1 MSETSDNN
9 KSPLKS
15 VISSESESSVD
26 KATEPRDDVSIT
38 KSILRNGLE
47 SATEDDPDSH
57 SDSDPTQLAVKRRR
71 NALDDKV
78 VGGIPL
84 PLIPLPDSERVQIL
98 LPEKV
103 DLLSE
108 HLFFVNRDESMKKL
122 LHSHFWLHQR
132 RKTSGGGFIK
142 IYPLMDS
149 FYGMGKSAFA
159 SAYLS
164 LVAKFVRGI
173 VGEYGDDGYKRI
185 LGIFSEM
192 NGFNLSSDPD
202 QMKQFLGDLLG
213 ARTFMFVLEVVAWQD

>member
-1 MSETSDNN
+1 MSKESRALQTTGEST
-9 KSPLKS
+9 
-15 VISSESESSVD
+15 ESESPVVE
-26 KATEPRDDVSIT
+26 KATEPRNDVISNQLPIPR
-38 KSILRNGLE
+38 KD
-47 SATEDDPDSH
+47 TEDDPDSH
-57 SDSDPTQLAVKRRR
+57 SDSHPTQLAVKRRR

-78 VGGIPL
+78 VEGVPL
-84 PLIPLPDSERVQIL
+84 PQIPPPDSERVEIL

-103 DLLSE
+103 DLSTE

-122 LHSHFWLHQR
+122 LHFHFWLHQR